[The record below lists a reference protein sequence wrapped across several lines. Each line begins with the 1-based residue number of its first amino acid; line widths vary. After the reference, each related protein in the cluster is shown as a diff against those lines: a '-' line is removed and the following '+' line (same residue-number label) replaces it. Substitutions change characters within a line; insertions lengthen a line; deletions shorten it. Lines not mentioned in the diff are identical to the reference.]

1 MIKKNVFLGL
11 DLGEKTLG
19 ISISE
24 SGIIVNNLK
33 TIFFNANQYQEL
45 IKPLT
50 KIIQEFKVNKVVL
63 GYPKHMNNDIGIKAQ
78 ISIDFF
84 KMIKKN
90 FFYLEVILWDE
101 RLSTK
106 QAYYFLRFNN
116 FKKKKIK
123 KIKDQMAA
131 SIILQ
136 NFLNYY
142 NNTLV
147 NGKRLNEK

>member
-33 TIFFNANQYQEL
+33 TIFFNVNQYQEL
-45 IKPLT
+45 IKPLK

-90 FFYLEVILWDE
+90 FFYVEVILWDE

-147 NGKRLNEK
+147 NGKKTK